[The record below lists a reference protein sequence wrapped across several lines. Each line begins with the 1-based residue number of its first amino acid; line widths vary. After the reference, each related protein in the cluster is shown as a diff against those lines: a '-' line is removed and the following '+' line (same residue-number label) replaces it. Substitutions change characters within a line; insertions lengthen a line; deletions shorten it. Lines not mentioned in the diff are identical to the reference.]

1 MKNMP
6 KINQFLGC
14 CMLVSIL
21 MFSCQSE
28 ELQDNQIP
36 DNTQSLS
43 LEKLSSVKNITM
55 STSAMREAYVDCETT
70 CIVAGSGNYFVMADS
85 DFYEN
90 GNGNGYKRKEI
101 SYEAYNTETQFIIDV
116 YYQYTGNANFDSSIE
131 IEITDV
137 TINEEPQVVNI
148 SPIIQDNLEGGEI
161 VSLIYNLPM
170 DWEAC
175 DKISFSVKQEGLS
188 DDLTLDAT
196 YSLIGICPCEESF
209 SYEDL
214 GDNTY
219 VFTYSNV
226 EAMENAVVQFTCPHI
241 VDFTP
246 LDGKEYSVNPGN
258 GPGAPTVLT
267 WIGDLEACSETTFAI
282 IFDADCNQN
291 NANFA
296 NIFTDFKVNGDSKKG
311 EASNIKFICPE

>member
-36 DNTQSLS
+36 ENTQSLS
-43 LEKLSSVKNITM
+43 LEKLTSVNKTAM
-55 STSAMREAYVDCETT
+55 AASAMREAYVDCETS
-70 CIVAGSGNYFVMADS
+70 CIVAGSGDYFVMADS
-85 DFYEN
+85 DFHEQ
-90 GNGNGYKRKEI
+90 GNGNGYKKKEV

-116 YYQYTGNANFDSSIE
+116 YYQYIGNANFNSSIE
-131 IEITDV
+131 VEITNV
-137 TINEEPQVVNI
+137 NINGEPQVVNI
-148 SPIIQDNLEGGEI
+148 SPVIQDNLEGGEI

-175 DKISFSVKQEGLS
+175 DEISFSIKQEGLS

-209 SYEDL
+209 SYEAIGENSYL
-214 GDNTY
+214 
-219 VFTYSNV
+219 FTYSSV
-226 EAMENAVVQFTCPHI
+226 DALEDAVVQFTCPHI

-246 LDGKEYSVNPGN
+246 LDDKEYSVNPGN
-258 GPGAPTVLT
+258 GQGSPTVLT
-267 WIGDLEACSETTFAI
+267 WVGDLEACAETTFAI
-282 IFDADCNQN
+282 VFDADCDQN

-311 EASNIKFICPE
+311 DVSNIKFDCTE

>member
-6 KINQFLGC
+6 KINKFLGC
-14 CMLVSIL
+14 CLLISIL

-36 DNTQSLS
+36 KNIQSLS
-43 LEKLSSVKNITM
+43 LEKLNSVDKATM
-55 STSAMREAYVDCETT
+55 ASSAMREAYVDCETT
-70 CIVAGSGNYFVMADS
+70 CIVAGSGNYFAMVDS
-85 DFYEN
+85 ASKTSGQN
-90 GNGNGYKRKEI
+90 IRTV
-101 SYEAYNTETQFIIDV
+101 SYEAYNTETQFIV
-116 YYQYTGNANFDSSIE
+116 NVLYETTGPNQSNKYIHIIPGIE
-131 IEITDV
+131 G
-137 TINEEPQVVNI
+137 EEPVEVNGV
-148 SPIIQDNLEGGEI
+148 SNGEM
-161 VSLIYNLPM
+161 VTWTYALPM

-175 DKISFSVKQEGLS
+175 DQISFTIEENILPEGQQTIF
-188 DDLTLDAT
+188 DNAIT

-209 SYEDL
+209 SYEHL
-214 GDNTY
+214 GDNSY

-282 IFDADCNQN
+282 VFDADCDQN

-311 EASNIKFICPE
+311 DASNIKFICPE